1 MLKFL
6 IVGENSIDKI
16 PLIELLSTY
25 NNHFKISKIFTTSL
39 EDIKDKYHY
48 LISNEELNI
57 CYKNNAILFIKT
69 IINNSYGVT
78 LDSFYENNIIFMNT
92 EDFNNISNKIFLG
105 NNELIIIWLD
115 TKNHD
120 ITRVKKEIKE
130 STYLLDKIEADNL
143 KYMYFLDKDNKEITK
158 IILDYLISDENTRK
172 ELLENYS

>member
-6 IVGENSIDKI
+6 IVGENNINKI
-16 PLIELLSTY
+16 PLVEILSQY
-25 NNHFKISKIFTTSL
+25 NNHFKISKIFTTNTEEL
-39 EDIKDKYHY
+39 NDKYHY
-48 LISNEELNI
+48 FISNEELNI

-69 IINNSYGVT
+69 IVNHSYGIT

-120 ITRVKKEIKE
+120 PLQIKKEIKE
-130 STYLLDKIEADNL
+130 SNYLLEKIETDNI
-143 KYMYFLDKDNKEITK
+143 KYMYFLDKDYEDISKVIIDYFNGDEITRK
-158 IILDYLISDENTRK
+158 DIIEN
-172 ELLENYS
+172 NS